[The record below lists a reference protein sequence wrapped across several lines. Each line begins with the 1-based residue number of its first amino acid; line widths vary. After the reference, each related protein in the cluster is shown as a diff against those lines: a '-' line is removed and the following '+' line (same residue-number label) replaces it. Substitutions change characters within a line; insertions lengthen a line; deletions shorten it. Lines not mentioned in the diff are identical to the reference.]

1 MLLGKGRQEI
11 EKKVEKEAGGSENRD
26 REAGER
32 E

>member
-1 MLLGKGRQEI
+1 MGRGKL
-11 EKKVEKEAGGSENRD
+11 EKWNRKWKAGGRENRD